1 MTEFVFG
8 TNYFEFFDNVSL
20 ETSRIG
26 TKFALLLHLHLHER
40 SRSRVSKTQN
50 LKPS

>member
-20 ETSRIG
+20 ETSGIG